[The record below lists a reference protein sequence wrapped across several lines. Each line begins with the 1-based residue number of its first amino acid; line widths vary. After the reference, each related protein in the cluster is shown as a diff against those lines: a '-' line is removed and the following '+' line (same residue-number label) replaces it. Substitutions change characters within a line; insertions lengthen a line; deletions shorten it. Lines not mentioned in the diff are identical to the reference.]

1 MQKFN
6 NQHKGFTLLEA
17 LVTVALV
24 SILIGVGL
32 PSLTTM
38 VQDNA
43 LVTETNHLIGD
54 INQARSEALKTGGR
68 VIMCRSANPDAAAPV
83 CGGTATVWSTG
94 WLVFQDADGNT
105 TYDTG
110 VDTLVKV
117 GSLLGSGVTIRANT
131 VADNLI
137 IAGSGASGEASVARF
152 SICDSRGVAEGREV
166 DVSLV
171 GRPFIRTTPSPICS
185 CTAPPNDP
193 LNVVGC

>member
-6 NQHKGFTLLEA
+6 NQHRGFTLLEA

-32 PSLTTM
+32 PSLTSM

-68 VIMCRSANPDAAAPV
+68 VIMCRSANANSAAPT
-83 CGGTATVWSTG
+83 CGGTATVWTTG
-94 WLVFQDADGNT
+94 WLVFQDADGDT
-105 TYDTG
+105 DYDTG

-117 GSLLGSGVTIRANT
+117 GSVSGGVTVRANT
-131 VADNLI
+131 VADTLI
-137 IAGSGASGEASVARF
+137 FAGNGALAEASVARF
-152 SICDSRGVAEGREV
+152 SVCDTRGVSNGREV

-171 GRPFIRTTPSPICS
+171 GRPFIRTVPSPICS

-193 LNVVGC
+193 LDLLGC